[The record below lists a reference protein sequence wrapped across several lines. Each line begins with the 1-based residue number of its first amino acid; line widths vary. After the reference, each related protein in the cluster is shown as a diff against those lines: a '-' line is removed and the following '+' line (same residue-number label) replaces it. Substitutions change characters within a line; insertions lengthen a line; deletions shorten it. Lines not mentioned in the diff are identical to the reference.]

1 MSSVG
6 TAFTDY
12 QKQRNESMVEFIKI
26 TPIVISVI
34 YTVYFIIS
42 FIPTEYSKY
51 IPVSVSVPS
60 GDNIPA
66 LARIVLLVVFIAG
79 NVLLLQSK
87 SILKNANKEDIE
99 KADKYVTGGYVLI
112 ILGIIIS
119 TLAVFPSSSFSLS
132 GFFELLK

>member
-42 FIPTEYSKY
+42 FIPTEYRKY
-51 IPVSVSVPS
+51 IPPSVPY

-66 LARIVLLVVFIAG
+66 LVRIVLLVVFIAG

-119 TLAVFPSSSFSLS
+119 TLAVFPSSSFS
-132 GFFELLK
+132 GFF